1 MESALKI
8 IEPLRAKVVSQELR
22 SSYFATAQGF
32 YEFYV
37 DLLMQMH
44 KREPTKGHDATA
56 LQAMSAPARSLIER
70 A

>member
-1 MESALKI
+1 MNLIHVESALKI

-44 KREPTKGHDATA
+44 T
-56 LQAMSAPARSLIER
+56 R
-70 A
+70 ADQGP